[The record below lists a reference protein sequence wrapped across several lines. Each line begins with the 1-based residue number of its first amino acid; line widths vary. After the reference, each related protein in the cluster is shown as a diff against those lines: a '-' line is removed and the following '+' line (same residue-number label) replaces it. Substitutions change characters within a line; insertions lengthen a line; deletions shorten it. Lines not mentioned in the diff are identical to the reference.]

1 MLDRSSSIEQTDEKK
16 SERTTYFVV
25 GHVVSCNSL
34 KSIFNAYHHWWYYI
48 IFNIEMIQFW
58 RSIERVITI

>member
-1 MLDRSSSIEQTDEKK
+1 M
-16 SERTTYFVV
+16 